1 MNLHALKLF
10 YETAVRGGV
19 TKAAEALHISQP
31 AVTAQIRN
39 LEQEL
44 GLTLFASQGRGIQL
58 TEAGELLYSYAAKLF
73 ALEKEMDARLND
85 YRSGEL
91 GKLRIAAT
99 YLPANYVLPAIMAAF
114 KQQHDQVE
122 LTLTTA
128 NSQVVYSKL
137 LHYEAE
143 LALIG
148 GSKEAPPGVLRE
160 ELMEDELWFVVP
172 SSHRLANAS
181 VELTEMM
188 REPFILREE
197 GSSTRDKLFAL
208 CKLHHIEPP
217 KVGLQ
222 FNGLGETIRAV
233 TSGYGA
239 IFVSALEVSEPIRQ
253 GTVARVHVQE
263 TALTNPIA
271 LYRRAGE
278 ELSPAAQTFTAFMK
292 QKLIGSQN
300 GNKGFLNQQSG

>member
-39 LEQEL
+39 LEHEL
-44 GLTLFASQGRGIQL
+44 GITLLVSHGRGVQL
-58 TEAGELLYSYAAKLF
+58 TEAGELLYGYAAKLF

-85 YRSGEL
+85 YRSGQL
-91 GKLRIAAT
+91 GKLKIAAT
-99 YLPANYVLPAIMAAF
+99 YLPANYVLPAIMASY
-114 KQQHDQVE
+114 KQQYEHVE

-128 NSQVVYSKL
+128 NSQSVYSLL

-143 LALIG
+143 LAVIG
-148 GSKEAPPGVLRE
+148 GSKEAPAGIVRE

-181 VELTEMM
+181 VDLKEMM
-188 REPFILREE
+188 KEPFILREE

-208 CKLHHIEPP
+208 CKLHNVEPP

-239 IFVSALEVSEPIRQ
+239 IFVSAMEVSEPVRQ
-253 GTVARVHVQE
+253 GTVARVHVQGVQ
-263 TALTNPIA
+263 LTNPIA
-271 LYRRAGE
+271 LYSRAGE
-278 ELSPAAQTFTAFMK
+278 ELSPAAHTFKAFMK
-292 QKLIGSQN
+292 HRMPFVLKP
-300 GNKGFLNQQSG
+300 